1 MQTACGL
8 REGDR
13 FNFRLGGDEMN
24 AIADALVA
32 LVALLHVYFLVLE
45 MFFWTK
51 PLGLR
56 TFRNSIEKAKDS
68 AVLAAN
74 QGLYN
79 AFLAAGLVWGLVQG
93 TPGFAF
99 QIKVFFLLCVI
110 AAGIL
115 WRHDRQ
121 PQYPLCPGG
130 PRCPRFVPAVAGVSS
145 FTLHGGIGL
154 HCHIRS
160 SSIRPAMASARSL
173 TRPSRTR
180 SSAKSHHEERNDMR
194 NGIFHLVTAALAAIA
209 LSASAAQAQ
218 KKYDPG
224 ATDTEIKI
232 GQTVPFSGP
241 ASPYATIGKTQA
253 AYIKMINDQGGINGR
268 KINLIQY
275 DDAYSPPKAVEQV
288 RKLVESDEVL
298 LTFQIIGTPS
308 NAAVQKYLNVKKV
321 PQLYAAT
328 GASKFTDPKNFPWTM
343 GFNPNYFVE
352 GRIYGQYIL
361 KEYPKAK
368 VGVLYQNDDLGKDY
382 LNGLK
387 AGLGDKAATMIVA
400 EASYE
405 VTDPTID
412 SQILKLK
419 DSGADLFFSASTP
432 KQAAQAIKKNYEL
445 GWKPV
450 HIVDINATSV
460 GAVLQPAGLEASKG
474 VISVNYGKDPL
485 DPTWKDD
492 AGLKRYFDFMAKYY
506 PEGDKNSNFNTYGYA
521 TAQLLVYTL
530 KNCGDD
536 LTRENVMK
544 QATSLKNVG
553 TDILLPGMHYN
564 TSPTDYRVNKQL
576 QMERFNG
583 ERWELFGPIL
593 EDTGAAG

>member
-1 MQTACGL
+1 
-8 REGDR
+8 
-13 FNFRLGGDEMN
+13 
-24 AIADALVA
+24 
-32 LVALLHVYFLVLE
+32 
-45 MFFWTK
+45 
-51 PLGLR
+51 
-56 TFRNSIEKAKDS
+56 
-68 AVLAAN
+68 
-74 QGLYN
+74 
-79 AFLAAGLVWGLVQG
+79 
-93 TPGFAF
+93 
-99 QIKVFFLLCVI
+99 
-110 AAGIL
+110 
-115 WRHDRQ
+115 
-121 PQYPLCPGG
+121 
-130 PRCPRFVPAVAGVSS
+130 
-145 FTLHGGIGL
+145 
-154 HCHIRS
+154 
-160 SSIRPAMASARSL
+160 
-173 TRPSRTR
+173 
-180 SSAKSHHEERNDMR
+180 MR
-194 NGIFHLVTAALAAIA
+194 NGYFHLATAAALTIA
-209 LSASAAQAQ
+209 LSMSQAIAQ
-218 KKYDPG
+218 KKYDTG

-253 AYIKMINDQGGINGR
+253 AYIKMINDEGGISGR

-308 NAAVQKYLNVKKV
+308 NAAVQKYLNAKKV

-361 KEYPKAK
+361 KEHPNAK
-368 VGVLYQNDDLGKDY
+368 IGVLYQNDDLGKDY
-382 LNGLK
+382 LNGFK
-387 AGLGDKAATMIVA
+387 SGLGDKAASMIVA

-405 VTDPTID
+405 VSDPTID

-419 DSGADLFFSASTP
+419 DSGADLLFSASTP
-432 KQAAQAIKKNYEL
+432 KQAAQAIKKNFEL

-450 HIVDINATSV
+450 HILDINAISV

-474 VISVNYGKDPL
+474 VISVNYGKDPG

-492 AGLKRYFDFMAKYY
+492 AGMKRYLDFMAKYY
-506 PEGDKNSNFNTYGYA
+506 PEGDKNSLFNTYGYS
-521 TAQLLVYTL
+521 TAQLLVHTL
-530 KNCGDD
+530 KQCGDD

-544 QATSLKNVG
+544 QATSLKNVEL
-553 TDILLPGMHYN
+553 DLSLPGIHAN

-576 QMERFNG
+576 QMQRFNG
-583 ERWELFGPIL
+583 ERWELFGPII